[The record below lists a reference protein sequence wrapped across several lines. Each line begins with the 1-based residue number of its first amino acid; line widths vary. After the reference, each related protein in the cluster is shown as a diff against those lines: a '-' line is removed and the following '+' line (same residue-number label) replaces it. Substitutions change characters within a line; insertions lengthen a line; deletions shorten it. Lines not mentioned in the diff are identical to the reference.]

1 MTLRTKIIMKIF
13 QANLINQKFY
23 PEPYC
28 SLVSHTPTVCYE
40 ESILELWANHGRLDR
55 DRIFSLDTQ
64 EIVNAIN
71 TRNVSGVFQREKNF
85 TSVLGEV
92 TYNETGQLVGARVAT
107 ITWIGKVNLT
117 ALKEFG
123 PAQRGDIIDRFTFHY
138 EGEMIE
144 VATDRDDLG
153 EGVEIFV
160 NIARM
165 LFETLEGQVFKD
177 LDMLVAG
184 YLIVFIYVLVMLGRL
199 DCVEQKVYLSMG
211 GILGVGMGIIVSYG
225 LCSVLGFFYS
235 AAHAVMPFL
244 LLGIGIDDMFVIVQ
258 CLNTLSGDIK
268 TIDILL
274 TYFFTIDNLQF

>member
-1 MTLRTKIIMKIF
+1 MNFIA
-13 QANLINQKFY
+13 ANMINQKFY

-28 SLVSHTPTVCYE
+28 ALVSHTPTVCYE
-40 ESILELWANHGRLDR
+40 ESLLELWAHQGRLDR
-55 DRIFSLDTQ
+55 DKIFSLDSQ
-64 EIVNAIN
+64 EIINTIN

-85 TSVLGEV
+85 TTVLGDV
-92 TYNETGQLVGARVAT
+92 TYNETGHLVGARVAT

-123 PAQRGDIIDRFTFHY
+123 PAQRGDIIDKFTFNY

-144 VATDRDDLG
+144 VATDRQDLG
-153 EGVEIFV
+153 DGVEIFV

-184 YLIVFIYVLVMLGRL
+184 YLIVFVYVLVMLGRL
-199 DCVEQKVYLSMG
+199 DCVEQKIFLSVG

-225 LCSVLGFFYS
+225 LCSILGFFYS

-258 CLNTLSGDIK
+258 CLNTLSGGWQLSVVDI
-268 TIDILL
+268 TNRVLIVQ
-274 TYFFTIDNLQF
+274 Y

>member
-1 MTLRTKIIMKIF
+1 MNFIA
-13 QANLINQKFY
+13 ANMINQKFY

-28 SLVSHTPTVCYE
+28 ALVSHTPTVCYE
-40 ESILELWANHGRLDR
+40 ESLLELWAHQGRLDR
-55 DRIFSLDTQ
+55 DKIFSLDSQ
-64 EIVNAIN
+64 EIINTIN

-85 TSVLGEV
+85 TTVLGDV
-92 TYNETGQLVGARVAT
+92 TYNETGHLVGARVAT

-123 PAQRGDIIDRFTFHY
+123 PAQRGDIIDKFTFNY

-144 VATDRDDLG
+144 VATDRQDLG
-153 EGVEIFV
+153 DGVEIFV

-184 YLIVFIYVLVMLGRL
+184 YLIVFVYVLVMLGRL
-199 DCVEQKVYLSMG
+199 DCVEQKIFLSVG

-225 LCSVLGFFYS
+225 LCSILGFFYS

-258 CLNTLSGDIK
+258 CLNTLTGQLV
-268 TIDILL
+268 TRP
-274 TYFFTIDNLQF
+274 QC